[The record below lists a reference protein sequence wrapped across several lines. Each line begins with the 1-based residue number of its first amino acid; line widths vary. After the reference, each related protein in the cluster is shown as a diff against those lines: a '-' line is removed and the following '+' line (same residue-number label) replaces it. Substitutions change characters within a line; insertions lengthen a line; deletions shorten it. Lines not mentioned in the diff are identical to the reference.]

1 MFTSWLIEDNYAHV
15 TLPAY
20 SADMNWPLSA
30 VLPFLKKRQ
39 VCVSVSVSVCTV
51 CVYVSLCVCV
61 CTVCVYV
68 SLCVCRCVCVSVCL
82 CMCVCESVCV
92 VFIIE
97 TFDK

>member
-39 VCVSVSVSVCTV
+39 VCVSVSVSVCMCVCLCV
-51 CVYVSLCVCV
+51 CVYVCM
-61 CTVCVYV
+61 
-68 SLCVCRCVCVSVCL
+68 CL
-82 CMCVCESVCV
+82 CVCESVCV

>member
-61 CTVCVYV
+61 CTVCLSV
-68 SLCVCRCVCVSVCL
+68 CVCVSV